1 MGKHEK
7 LMKHFENGDTLKLLY
22 IGNTYIV
29 NNVNYKKE
37 EFLELL
43 DKEGLESYIV
53 LWHNNHETNICVNS
67 SPFSFVSQW
76 L

>member
-1 MGKHEK
+1 MGKYEK

-22 IGNTYIV
+22 IDNTYIV
-29 NNVNYKKE
+29 NNGNYKKE

-53 LWHNNHETNICVNS
+53 LWHNNPETNICVNS
-67 SPFSFVSQW
+67 SLFSFISQ
-76 L
+76 